1 MAQSKV
7 KSPYSVHPAIMMVQ
21 SWVVSLPKKTG
32 RSLDEWIGLVK
43 KEGPSSEK
51 ERCDWLRANHGLGTN
66 TAGWI
71 AGRASGRSLE
81 DEDPTAYLKAA
92 EGYVSAMF
100 AGNKEGLRPI
110 YDALLKLGMALGR
123 DVKVCPCKTIVPLYR
138 RHVFAQIKPS
148 TAVRIDLGLALEDT
162 PVPARLIDTGGRI
175 KKDRITHRIVISSP
189 AEIDSEVKHWLRFA
203 YDLDA

>member
-1 MAQSKV
+1 MARAKA
-7 KSPYSVHPAIMMVQ
+7 KSPYSVHPSIVMVQ

-32 RSLDEWIGLVK
+32 RSLDEWIRLVK

-51 ERCDWLRANHGLGTN
+51 ERCDWLKANHGLGTN

-71 AGRASGRSLE
+71 AGRASGRSLD
-81 DEDPTAYLKAA
+81 DEDPSAYLKAA

-100 AGNKEGLRPI
+100 AGKKEELRPI
-110 YDALLKLGMALGR
+110 YDALLKLGMALGH
-123 DVKVCPCKTIVPLYR
+123 DVKVCPCKTMVPLYR

-148 TAVRIDLGLALEDT
+148 TVVRIDLGLALEDS
-162 PVPARLIDTGGRI
+162 PVPARLIDTGGLA
-175 KKDRITHRIVISSP
+175 KKDRITHRIAISTP

-203 YDLDA
+203 YNLDA

>member
-1 MAQSKV
+1 MARANA
-7 KSPYSVHPAIMMVQ
+7 KSPYSVHPSIAMVQ
-21 SWVVSLPKKTG
+21 SWVVTLPKKTG
-32 RSLDEWIGLVK
+32 RSLDEWIRLVK
-43 KEGPSSEK
+43 QEGPSSER
-51 ERCDWLRANHGLGTN
+51 ERCDWLKANHGLGTN

-81 DEDPTAYLKAA
+81 DEDPSAYLKAA

-100 AGNKEGLRPI
+100 AGKKEGLRPI

-123 DVKVCPCKTIVPLYR
+123 DVKVCPCKTMVPFYR

-148 TAVRIDLGLALEDT
+148 TATRIDLGLALEET
-162 PVPARLIDTGGRI
+162 SVPARLIDTGGLI
-175 KKDRITHRIVISSP
+175 KKDRITHRIGISSP
-189 AEIDSEVKHWLRFA
+189 AEIDAEVKHWLRFA

>member
-1 MAQSKV
+1 MARANA
-7 KSPYSVHPAIMMVQ
+7 KSLYSVHPSIAMVQ
-21 SWVVSLPKKTG
+21 SWVVSLPAKTG
-32 RSLDEWIGLVK
+32 RSLDEWIRLVK
-43 KEGPSSEK
+43 EEGPSSEK
-51 ERCDWLRANHGLGTN
+51 ERSDWLKTKHGLGTN
-66 TAGWI
+66 SAGWI

-81 DEDPTAYLKAA
+81 DEDPHAYLKAA
-92 EGYVSAMF
+92 EGYVAAMF
-100 AGNKEGLRPI
+100 TGKKEGLRPI

-123 DVKVCPCKTIVPLYR
+123 DVKVCPCKTMVPFYR

-148 TAVRIDLGLALEDT
+148 TSSRIDLGLALEDST
-162 PVPARLIDTGGRI
+162 VPARVIDTGGLA

>member
-1 MAQSKV
+1 MARAKV
-7 KSPYSVHPAIMMVQ
+7 KSPYSVHPGIVMVQ
-21 SWVVSLPKKTG
+21 SWVVSLPTKTG
-32 RSLDEWIGLVK
+32 RSLDEWIRLVK

-51 ERCDWLRANHGLGTN
+51 ERCDWLKANHGLGTN

-100 AGNKEGLRPI
+100 AGKKEGLRPI

-123 DVKVCPCKTIVPLYR
+123 DVKVCPCKTMVPFYR
-138 RHVFAQIKPS
+138 RHVFAQIKPAS
-148 TAVRIDLGLALEDT
+148 VARIDLGPGT
-162 PVPARLIDTGGRI
+162 RRHARTRAVDRHRRTGPR
-175 KKDRITHRIVISSP
+175 KDRITHRIVISSP
-189 AEIDSEVKHWLRFA
+189 AEIDTEVKHWLRSC
-203 YDLDA
+203 L